1 MSLWLL
7 LAIFA
12 QFLFAVTVLID
23 KHVVVRVAHIG
34 RPIVYTFVVSILSG
48 FVIVIAPFGLVS
60 LPSADTLRLSVLY
73 AVSFA
78 GALFFLYSSL
88 RVARASD
95 VAPVVGAV
103 STMTTLLLAGFFIEG
118 DISASI
124 IPPIVLLAGGTALI
138 SHFHFSYR
146 AFGRVALSGLL
157 FGLSVFVAKLVF
169 IGTPFL
175 DGFFWTRA
183 MGVFVAL
190 SLFVVPSWRNA
201 IFYGGKHSSS
211 GGRALVIGNKFVGGT
226 ASILT
231 AYAIS
236 LGSVSVVNA
245 LAGLQFVFLFIFA
258 LFFADRMPQLKD
270 NGISHGHGGWHTA
283 LGVALVAL
291 GVALVYLTHSNLL

>member
-1 MSLWLL
+1 MPLWLS

-12 QFLFAVTVLID
+12 QFLFALTVLVD

-34 RPIVYTFVVSILSG
+34 RPIVYTFVISILSG
-48 FVIVIAPFGLVS
+48 FVVVIAPFGLVS

-73 AVSFA
+73 AVAFA

-88 RVARASD
+88 RIARASD

-103 STMTTLLLAGFFIEG
+103 STITTLFLAGFLIEG
-118 DISASI
+118 DIRPSV
-124 IPPIVLLAGGTALI
+124 IPPVMLLAAGTALI
-138 SHFHFSYR
+138 SRFHFSRR
-146 AFGRVALSGLL
+146 ALGRVLLSGFL

-169 IGTPFL
+169 FGVPFL
-175 DGFFWTRA
+175 DGFFWTRF
-183 MGVFVAL
+183 MGVFVAFSFL
-190 SLFVVPSWRNA
+190 VVPSWRNA
-201 IFYGGKHSSS
+201 IFYGGRNASSK
-211 GGRALVIGNKFVGGT
+211 GKALVVGNKVIGGG

-258 LFFADRMPQLKD
+258 LLFAKRMPALEE
-270 NGISHGHGGWHTA
+270 NGMPRGHGGWQTG

-291 GVALVYLTHSNLL
+291 GVALVYLTHADLL